1 MKLELPQNLI
11 SPENLKSMRP
21 KDKDEAIQKLLIDI
35 LALNSQ
41 GVTIAEL
48 MEQTGIHRNTLTGH
62 MKTIVATREAYEIK
76 RGKLSVYYK
85 NGKVV
90 HAKSTECKFNDRFYK
105 FFRLLNEQGKFIY
118 VQERQMDEFRA
129 IKVNGGIMI
138 RDEDFLV
145 FLKELQKFGLE
156 VSESESEHIR

>member
-11 SPENLKSMRP
+11 SPGSLKSMRP
-21 KDKDEAIQKLLIDI
+21 KDKDECIQKLLLEI
-35 LALNSQ
+35 LELNSQ
-41 GVTIAEL
+41 GITIAEL
-48 MEQTGIHRNTLTGH
+48 MEQTRIHRNTLTGH
-62 MKTIVATREAYEIK
+62 MKTIVATREAYELK

-90 HAKSTECKFNDRFYK
+90 HAKSTECRFNDRFYK
-105 FFRLLNEQGKFIY
+105 FFRLKNEQGNFVY

-138 RDEDFLV
+138 KDEDFLV
-145 FLKELQKFGLE
+145 FLKELQKFGME

>member
-1 MKLELPQNLI
+1 
-11 SPENLKSMRP
+11 
-21 KDKDEAIQKLLIDI
+21 
-35 LALNSQ
+35 
-41 GVTIAEL
+41 
-48 MEQTGIHRNTLTGH
+48 
-62 MKTIVATREAYEIK
+62 MKTIVATREAYELK

-90 HAKSTECKFNDRFYK
+90 HAKSTECRFNDRFYK
-105 FFRLLNEQGKFIY
+105 FFRLKNEQGNFVY

-138 RDEDFLV
+138 KDEDFLV
-145 FLKELQKFGLE
+145 FLKELQKFGME

>member
-11 SPENLKSMRP
+11 SPESLKSMRP
-21 KDKDEAIQKLLIDI
+21 KDKDECIQKLLLQI
-35 LALNSQ
+35 LELNSQ
-41 GVTIAEL
+41 GITITEL
-48 MEQTGIHRNTLTGH
+48 MGQTKIHRNTLAGH
-62 MKTIVATREAYEIK
+62 MKTIVATREAYEVK
-76 RGKLSVYYK
+76 RGKLSVFYK

-90 HAKSTECKFNDRFYK
+90 HAKSTECRFNDRFYK
-105 FFRLLNEQGKFIY
+105 FFRLKNEQGDFIY

-138 RDEDFLV
+138 KDEDFLV

>member
-11 SPENLKSMRP
+11 SPEGLKSMRP
-21 KDKDEAIQKLLIDI
+21 KDKDGCIQKLLLEI
-35 LALNSQ
+35 LELNSQ
-41 GVTIAEL
+41 GITIAEL
-48 MEQTGIHRNTLTGH
+48 MEQTRIHRNTLTGH
-62 MKTIVATREAYEIK
+62 MKTIVATREAYELK

-90 HAKSTECKFNDRFYK
+90 HAKSTECRFNDRFYK
-105 FFRLLNEQGKFIY
+105 FFRLKNEQGNFVY

-138 RDEDFLV
+138 KDEDFLV
-145 FLKELQKFGLE
+145 FLKELQNFGME
-156 VSESESEHIR
+156 VSENESEHIR